1 MKGTIL
7 NVTASEI
14 LIRCSE
20 GNKFTAAFTNV
31 KSTDVKPKVGDD
43 VDFEV
48 SEGQAIEVYILRS
61 ASAVENLTQNA
72 TAKAASAINAVKSQM
87 TEENKEKVR
96 HMAAN
101 ASETAQKLGGELKG
115 KAGEL
120 LSNIQANGVG
130 SAINPSSFNQLQNKF
145 ALFALAFL
153 LLFSFTNIGKFE
165 DYAKFSYYDM
175 TETYIVAFFLV
186 GCMVIAALGLNTII
200 YRVALGI
207 TLFVMLLPLSDLY
220 DFAKEGAQLGRDL
233 GIRMRAP
240 SFSKI
245 FSNFTTG
252 FIWFFI
258 AGFVMTVATLL
269 PGLYKAKQPQQLK
282 SGHDEIHP

>member
-7 NVTASEI
+7 NITVSDI
-14 LIRCSE
+14 LVRCTE
-20 GNKFTAAFTNV
+20 GNKYTAPLTQI

-43 VDFEV
+43 VDFEIAD
-48 SEGQAIEVYILRS
+48 GQATEVYILRS

-72 TAKAASAINAVKSQM
+72 TAKAAVAINAVKSHM

-101 ASETAQKLGGELKG
+101 ASETAQKIGGELKD
-115 KAGEL
+115 KAGAL

-130 SAINPSSFNQLQNKF
+130 SAIQPSSVSQLQNKF

-153 LLFSFTNIGKFE
+153 LVFSFTNIGKLESFT
-165 DYAKFSYYDM
+165 KFSYYDL

-186 GCMVIAALGLNTII
+186 GCMVIAALGLNAII

-207 TLFVMLLPLSDLY
+207 TLFIMLLPLSDLY
-220 DFAKEGAQLGRDL
+220 DFAQQGAQFGRELGF
-233 GIRMRAP
+233 RMRTP
-240 SFSKI
+240 SFGQM

-252 FIWFFI
+252 FIWLFL
-258 AGFVMTVATLL
+258 AGFVMTVATLV
-269 PGLYKAKQPQQLK
+269 PGLYKAKQPQQLTP
-282 SGHDEIHP
+282 GAE